1 MIEIAHN
8 TDRELLEGLLRADRV
23 QVERLYQAYL
33 PGIIRYVV
41 RHGGTEADA
50 RDIFQDAVLV
60 LYRKMKAGD
69 LILTARLR
77 TFLLAVCRNIWRT
90 RQRDRREYR
99 LQPGEGEDRPDVDA
113 DTVETITRVSRERVY
128 REHFDHLG
136 DQCREILKLFFAKVK
151 MRVIAERL
159 GLSEKYVKKRK
170 FECKEKLAESIR
182 MDVRFRELKF

>member
-8 TDRELLEGLLRADRV
+8 TDRELLEGLLRADRE

-41 RHGGTEADA
+41 RHGGTKADA

-99 LQPGEGEDRPDVDA
+99 LQPGEGENRPDVDA
-113 DTVETITRVSRERVY
+113 DTVKTITRVSRERVY
-128 REHFDHLG
+128 REHFVQLG
-136 DQCREILKLFFAKVK
+136 EQCREILKLFFAKVK
-151 MRVIAERL
+151 MRDIAERL
-159 GLSEKYVKKRK
+159 GLTEKYVKKRK
-170 FECKEKLAESIR
+170 FECKEKLVESIR
-182 MDVRFRELKF
+182 KDGRFRELKF